1 VKKII
6 VFCFC
11 LTVMCVGSFS
21 QEDSVIR
28 SGNGYICT
36 LSVNSGNYYIQR
48 TYDGN
53 DKIWHSSI
61 DDFSLNNAEISMQA
75 QGHDI
80 YGSFDSSI
88 TFEGFINSNK
98 TEYVVEG
105 SYSGT
110 VGPKSSMSSFSGD
123 INEVFDCPLDDDPP
137 VCTITDKQGNCRI
150 SGSSI
155 YCSGTTASI
164 SYSFTDAG
172 CGLKNVK
179 GLQDSS
185 YRECSASGIVDIHEA
200 DENHTLCFIASD
212 NLGNETDVT
221 YTVYFDTIKPEI
233 YIRQDTIPSGGY
245 GYAGETTIE
254 ISASDAG
261 SGINS
266 DTFTIIKNGTA
277 YYIKPDNSGV
287 LLSMDGALWK
297 SSDEFYFESDTN
309 NYYLT
314 FNRTGEYALSFSIQD
329 NAGNP
334 AQTETEGFKILDS
347 AIHISVGATGSG
359 TYTAD
364 GYFRSMT
371 FLASSEDDNN
381 GLDSSSWQYSVDGGT
396 SWSTASSSSASVTV
410 DSDGTYKVEFR
421 VKNSAGKTF
430 YSDTYPVKIDNS
442 APVIKLLDE
451 DGNDYVEGKWCKESV
466 YILVSDGIS
475 GINIKSFTTDCGTA
489 EIRISEIDA
498 GKYACTLSNDG
509 CHAVFVEVA
518 DNAGNFS
525 EWMFSICIDKDAIP
539 AEDISYSGTFST
551 GTDAYR
557 TLLGTASD
565 GSLDGNI
572 QKISVSAA
580 DQESGCQAES
590 FDCCLAAGTLTDAQ
604 IKNKTY
610 TTAYEWSGN
619 FSSGKNAGTAGIN
632 VQDVKQ
638 GTYTLLLYVKD
649 EGGKISVNSKSII
662 IARGVNK
669 PDSSWFDVSF
679 DGTEL
684 ICKTT
689 SSIPRGITVCQ
700 YHSKAASVSGMLPSV
715 VADSIYTSK
724 SEKTEGLYEAYL
736 AAVDAYGNHAS
747 VDFYVL
753 YNVAEDAASAFILA
767 ARADD
772 IIININ
778 SSQEKNSLKPL
789 IFSDDVSGEKQN
801 IRSVS
806 VYVVNTNSF
815 EYEFITNQAVMW
827 KVYSDWFGEQNSNSQ
842 YSTDMSGTISFGGN
856 EEGKIYPLHIEML
869 TQDNETKSKVI
880 YVRYNKAPLITAA
893 DDLFVVNPGHS
904 KNITELVSVSDGDEN
919 IPGDYPL
926 TFIWDPCNGTEALS
940 WTGGDNSGEVL
951 GDGTEKSV
959 RYMQSSEKAQT
970 SNYTGKLTVTDRY
983 GKSSSAD
990 IKIRVVNTQ
999 QGTLLVNEYW
1009 TDTQQLTGT
1018 VLVPGNI
1025 QLTLDD
1031 CTVTAGGIMN
1041 ENKKRY
1047 DGGITVEKGGTLFIA
1062 GTAAS
1067 ILQSDDSSIKWYGL
1081 KIAGTVNGSAIQISN
1096 AERGISMLPESRIQ
1110 LEKVCISDCTAGI
1123 HILGGTLK
1131 IQDAEIT
1138 HNKEYGIKCETDSV
1152 PAIQNLVLKNNGKE
1166 YYINGIIKQE

>member
-1 VKKII
+1 VKKI
-6 VFCFC
+6 VLFCFC
-11 LTVMCVGSFS
+11 LTFMCGVSWAQDNTLYKQVGLG
-21 QEDSVIR
+21 DCTVSVE
-28 SGNGYICT
+28 
-36 LSVNSGNYYIQR
+36 SGNYYIER
-48 TYDGN
+48 TANGD
-53 DKIWHSSI
+53 DRIWHSGI
-61 DDFSLNNAEISMQA
+61 ADFKLTFVANVSFQ
-75 QGHDI
+75 HDTSP
-80 YGSFDSSI
+80 GCGFSFDNRFTNWS
-88 TFEGFINSNK
+88 K
-98 TEYVVEG
+98 TEYVIVASSRRSDG
-105 SYSGT
+105 S
-110 VGPKSSMSSFSGD
+110 SSIDGKW
-123 INEVFDCPLDDDPP
+123 IIECPFDSDPP
-137 VCTITDKQGNCRI
+137 VCSLTDKLSNCRI

-155 YCSGTTASI
+155 YCSGTAASI

-172 CGLKNVK
+172 CGLKSVK
-179 GLQDSS
+179 RLQNSS
-185 YRECSASGIVDIHEA
+185 YEECSASSVVGINEG
-200 DENHTLCFIASD
+200 DENHTLCFKACD
-212 NLGNETDVT
+212 NLGNETDIT
-221 YTVYFDTIKPEI
+221 YTVYFDSEPPEI
-233 YIRQDTIPSGGY
+233 HVMKNTIPSGGC
-245 GYAGETTIE
+245 GLEGETTIG
-254 ISASDAG
+254 ISASDAV
-261 SGINS
+261 SGINN
-266 DTFTIIKNGTA
+266 DTFRMIQNGIL
-277 YYIKPDNSGV
+277 YYIKTDRSGV
-287 LLSMDGALWK
+287 LLSTDGSSWE
-297 SSDEFYFESDTN
+297 SSDEFSFEADTDC
-309 NYYLT
+309 YYLT
-314 FNRTGEYALSFSIQD
+314 FNHVGEYALSFSIQD
-329 NAGNP
+329 NAGNL
-334 AQTETEGFKILDS
+334 AQSETEYFRITDHT
-347 AIHISVGATGSG
+347 IHISVGTTGSG
-359 TYTAD
+359 AYTAD
-364 GYFRSMT
+364 GYFKSMT
-371 FLASSEDDNN
+371 FFASSADCCKA
-381 GLDSSSWQYSVDGGT
+381 LDSSSWQYSVDGGT
-396 SWSTASSSSASVTV
+396 SWSSASSSSASVTV
-410 DSDGTYKVEFR
+410 DSDGTYNVEFR
-421 VKNSAGKTF
+421 VMNDIRETF
-430 YSDTYPVKIDNS
+430 YSDIYPVKIETT
-442 APVIKLLDE
+442 APVMKLWD
-451 DGNDYVEGKWCKESV
+451 NYNNRFIEGGWCKAGV
-466 YILVSDGIS
+466 DVLISDDNS
-475 GINIKSFTTDCGTA
+475 GINMQSLEIKRGTEKIHGA
-489 EIRISEIDA
+489 RLDEHTIVCSILNE
-498 GKYACTLSNDG
+498 G
-509 CHAVFVEVA
+509 CQNVSIKVS

-525 EWMFSICIDKDAIP
+525 EWIFPVCIDKNAIP
-539 AEDISYSGTFST
+539 AKDISYSGTFST

-572 QKISVSAA
+572 QNISVSVAE
-580 DQESGCQAES
+580 QKSGCQAES

-604 IKNKTY
+604 IQNKTY

-619 FSSGKNAGTAGIN
+619 FLSGKNAGTAEIN
-632 VQDVKQ
+632 VQNVKE

-649 EGGKISVNSKSII
+649 EGGMIAVNSKNLI
-662 IARGVNK
+662 IARSVKK

-679 DGTEL
+679 EGTVL

-689 SSIPRGITVCQ
+689 ASIPRGITVCQ
-700 YHSKAASVSGMLPSV
+700 YTSKAASASGGLPSV
-715 VADSIYTSK
+715 IVDSIYTNK

-736 AAVDAYGNHAS
+736 AAVDAYGNHTS

-753 YNVAEDAASAFILA
+753 YNVAEDEASALILA

-778 SSQEKNSLKPL
+778 SSKEKNSLKPL

-801 IRSVS
+801 IRNVS

-827 KVYSDWFGEQNSNSQ
+827 TVYSDWFAEQNSNAQ
-842 YSTDMSGTISFGGN
+842 YTTNMSGTISFGGN
-856 EEGKIYPLHIEML
+856 EEGKIYPLHIEMH

-904 KNITELVSVSDGDEN
+904 KNITELVSVSDGDGN

-926 TFIWDPCNGTEALS
+926 AFIWDPCNGTEALS

-951 GDGTEKSV
+951 GDGTEKSI
-959 RYMQSSEKAQT
+959 RYMQYSEKAQT

-1009 TDTQQLTGT
+1009 TDAQQLTGM
-1018 VLVPGNI
+1018 VIVPENI
-1025 QLTLDD
+1025 QLTLDG

-1047 DGGITVEKGGTLFIA
+1047 DGGITVEKGGTLFAA

-1096 AERGISMLPESRIQ
+1096 AERGISMLPESLVQ

-1152 PAIQNLVLKNNGKE
+1152 PAIQNLILKNNGKE